1 MRQLRDD
8 REAVPLDA
16 GDRALLD
23 FVTKLTF
30 SQQSMEPRD
39 LDALRAQGFADLQVL
54 EIATLAGFFNFIT
67 RVADARASSRTRSA
81 RSGRRSCSGT
91 EPLGQPR
98 VMRAPRAR
106 RRSSMRS

>member
-1 MRQLRDD
+1 MLREADGGDGELVRQLRDD

-39 LDALRAQGFADLQVL
+39 PDALRAQGFADLQVL
-54 EIATLAGFFNFIT
+54 EITTLAGFFNFIT
-67 RVADARASSRTRSA
+67 RGADA
-81 RSGRRSCSGT
+81 
-91 EPLGQPR
+91 LGVESNPER
-98 VMRAPRAR
+98 KEWEAFLFRD
-106 RRSSMRS
+106 

>member
-1 MRQLRDD
+1 MLREAAGGDGELVRQLRDD

-30 SQQSMEPRD
+30 SQRSMEPRD
-39 LDALRAQGFADLQVL
+39 LDALRAQDFGDLQVL

-67 RVADARASSRTRSA
+67 RVADA
-81 RSGRRSCSGT
+81 
-91 EPLGQPR
+91 LGVESNPER
-98 VMRAPRAR
+98 KEWEAFLFRD
-106 RRSSMRS
+106 

>member
-1 MRQLRDD
+1 MLREADGGDGELVRQLRDD

-39 LDALRAQGFADLQVL
+39 LDALRAQGFADLQML
-54 EIATLAGFFNFIT
+54 EITTLAGFFNFIT
-67 RVADARASSRTRSA
+67 RVADA
-81 RSGRRSCSGT
+81 
-91 EPLGQPR
+91 LGVESNPER
-98 VMRAPRAR
+98 KEWEAFLFRD
-106 RRSSMRS
+106 